1 MKTELLKNE
10 DDIFFMLKRT
20 LKPLHYIN
28 TSSMFL
34 FFSGTRCLTEIVSSR
49 SDTYSSQS
57 LSDDRR
63 LFAALYNG
71 HVVLIV
77 NYIAIITQ
85 VSVSCTFE
93 STWIPTTAHLE
104 TSGQTV
110 NHPHYFWENLWSN
123 IYVKNCRT
131 ATCVRKESTPND
143 VDFCCFHI
151 FYLLFSLYQCQKLL
165 SGLFC
170 GFFQWCLV
178 RFCIHI
184 YF

>member
-63 LFAALYNG
+63 FAALYNG

-85 VSVSCTFE
+85 ASVSCTFE
-93 STWIPTTAHLE
+93 ST
-104 TSGQTV
+104 
-110 NHPHYFWENLWSN
+110 
-123 IYVKNCRT
+123 
-131 ATCVRKESTPND
+131 
-143 VDFCCFHI
+143 
-151 FYLLFSLYQCQKLL
+151 
-165 SGLFC
+165 
-170 GFFQWCLV
+170 
-178 RFCIHI
+178 
-184 YF
+184 

>member
-57 LSDDRR
+57 LSDDRC

-93 STWIPTTAHLE
+93 ST
-104 TSGQTV
+104 
-110 NHPHYFWENLWSN
+110 
-123 IYVKNCRT
+123 
-131 ATCVRKESTPND
+131 
-143 VDFCCFHI
+143 
-151 FYLLFSLYQCQKLL
+151 
-165 SGLFC
+165 
-170 GFFQWCLV
+170 
-178 RFCIHI
+178 
-184 YF
+184 